1 MPKQTPEL
9 PLPGIQLDAG
19 AVLPLH
25 RQLYN
30 QLRDAIRTGDLKPGT
45 RLPSTRAL
53 AQELGVS
60 RTTTIEAYRDL
71 LAEGYVEAKIGAGTV
86 VVHKLP
92 ELVFPTSTEQKAT
105 ITKLAEGG
113 SKPPMIPPS
122 HLSQQGQRL
131 AAMVKPS
138 WFFVPSLVRPFRL
151 GVPALDEIPQKAWAR
166 AITQAARYP
175 AQGQLDYQIA
185 GYRPLRQ
192 EIAAYLALARGVR
205 CTAEQVLITSGVQA
219 GLSLIAAMLLD
230 HGEAIWMEEPGYFL
244 AHTLFQMLGIRMVPV
259 PIDNEGL
266 SVAEGLAL
274 FPEARLAYVTPSH
287 QFPLGMT
294 MSQARRRE
302 LLQWAQ
308 QTGSWIVEDDYDS
321 EYRYSGRPIPALQ
334 GLDENARVIYMGTFS
349 KVFFPALRLGYL
361 VVPPALVSLFTAAQR
376 VISFHPPMLE
386 QIAMTTFMA
395 KGDFT
400 RHIRRMRG
408 LYSER
413 RDCLLHYAS
422 HHLAGALHFEKTH
435 SGLHLIGWLPK
446 NADEETLTHLAH
458 QQGVTVYPLSAFRLS
473 GGDQKQGLVLG
484 FAAFREAAIKAGVE
498 TLATAW
504 GPNLRR

>member
-9 PLPGIQLDAG
+9 PLPSVQLDVDAN
-19 AVLPLH
+19 LPLH
-25 RQLYN
+25 RQLYS
-30 QLRDAIRTGDLKPGT
+30 QLRNAICTGDLKPGT

-53 AQELGVS
+53 ALELGVS

-92 ELVFPTSTEQKAT
+92 ELNYPIRGESKSPTIKSEKDGNKPVAT
-105 ITKLAEGG
+105 AALR
-113 SKPPMIPPS
+113 
-122 HLSQQGQRL
+122 LSQQGLRL
-131 AAMVKPS
+131 AGMVKPS
-138 WFFVPSLVRPFRL
+138 WFFVPNLVRPFRL

-175 AQGQLDYQIA
+175 AQGQLDYQST
-185 GYRPLRQ
+185 GYLPLRQ

-230 HGEAIWMEEPGYFL
+230 PGAAIWMEEPGYFL
-244 AHTLFQMLGIRMVPV
+244 AHTLFQMLGIRMIPV

-266 SVAEGLAL
+266 SVADGLAL
-274 FPEARLAYVTPSH
+274 CPGARLAYVTPSH

-334 GLDENARVIYMGTFS
+334 GLDENGRVIYMGTFS

-361 VVPPALVSLFTAAQR
+361 VVPPSLVSLFTTAQR
-376 VISFHPPMLE
+376 VTSFHPPTLE

-395 KGDFT
+395 DGDFT
-400 RHIRRMRG
+400 RHIRRMRV

-413 RDCLLHYAS
+413 RDCLLHYAAHYLS
-422 HHLAGALHFEKTH
+422 GTLHFEKTL
-435 SGLHLIGWLPK
+435 SGLHLIGWLPE
-446 NADEETLTHLAH
+446 NAEEESLARLA
-458 QQGVTVYPLSAFRLS
+458 QQHGVTVYPLAAFRLS
-473 GGDQKQGLVLG
+473 AGDQKKGLVLG
-484 FAAFREAAIKAGVE
+484 FAGFRDAAIKAGVE
-498 TLATAW
+498 KLAAAW
-504 GPNLRR
+504 GK